1 MECRLLNILR
11 AMALRMGVRGMRVIS
26 RWAGAA
32 AFSTSFLRILPS
44 WPVPDTAE
52 RSTPFTSAYFF
63 ASAVALTAPLW
74 AAAST
79 SLARTSPAGP
89 LAVTAAS
96 STPFSAASFLA

>member
-1 MECRLLNILR
+1 MLR

-26 RWAGAA
+26 RWAGAGAA

-96 STPFSAASFLA
+96 STHFSAASFLA